1 MLRAAASS
9 SAKTG
14 QRLASFFGR
23 LSFPD
28 LPAIDRE
35 RRRDRWRDAARHLVA
50 VTAAAVTTVSRF
62 CHACA
67 RVQNLW
73 GRILASHVRSRR
85 CTASRRHLVREA
97 KWRDGQNAC
106 VTVG

>member
-9 SAKTG
+9 AAKTG
-14 QRLASFFGR
+14 QRLASVFGR

-28 LPAIDRE
+28 LPAIDRK
-35 RRRDRWRDAARHLVA
+35 RRRDRWRDAARRLVA

-62 CHACA
+62 RHACA

-73 GRILASHVRSRR
+73 GRILASHVRWRR
-85 CTASRRHLVREA
+85 CSASRRVREA

>member
-1 MLRAAASS
+1 VKRQYLRAAPSVAPNLAMGLDAACRRVFV
-9 SAKTG
+9 AKTG

-67 RVQNLW
+67 RVQNL
-73 GRILASHVRSRR
+73 
-85 CTASRRHLVREA
+85 
-97 KWRDGQNAC
+97 
-106 VTVG
+106 